1 MYQAVSGGIVMEKKQ
16 ANKIVNGKTV
26 IPLKIRYSF
35 EDVLKRGIYM
45 QLYNQNMLSDSQL
58 NSLIKSI

>member
-1 MYQAVSGGIVMEKKQ
+1 MEKKQ

-26 IPLKIRYSF
+26 IPLKIRHSF
-35 EDVLKRGIYM
+35 EDVLKRGIYT
-45 QLYNQNMLSDSQL
+45 QLYNQNMLPDSQL

>member
-1 MYQAVSGGIVMEKKQ
+1 MEKNQ

-26 IPLKIRYSF
+26 IPLKIRHSF